1 MTEFEMDL
9 IKDMV
14 SLFVVFGAVIGSLCF
29 FYAFCMFVE
38 VTGIFFETMKE
49 KMEPVSYTH
58 LDVYKRQEEGAA
70 NGMKMK
76 TLI

>member
-49 KMEPVSYTH
+49 KRELFRT
-58 LDVYKRQEEGAA
+58 KRDKFLGKEGGEE
-70 NGMKMK
+70 
-76 TLI
+76 

>member
-49 KMEPVSYTH
+49 KMELFCT
-58 LDVYKRQEEGAA
+58 KRDKFLGKEGGEE
-70 NGMKMK
+70 
-76 TLI
+76 

>member
-29 FYAFCMFVE
+29 LLCLLHVC
-38 VTGIFFETMKE
+38 
-49 KMEPVSYTH
+49 
-58 LDVYKRQEEGAA
+58 
-70 NGMKMK
+70 
-76 TLI
+76 

>member
-49 KMEPVSYTH
+49 KMELYRT
-58 LDVYKRQEEGAA
+58 KRDKFLGKEGGEE
-70 NGMKMK
+70 
-76 TLI
+76 